1 MSRTHIHVPM
11 TVTRSGEPLSVI
23 VDVEASRH
31 GTAIDV
37 GAPDDFGFADGGLEV
52 ELTEAERAEAAR
64 RAEKQVHGWT
74 VGSHAPG

>member
-11 TVTRSGEPLSVI
+11 TLTRGEDEFAVI
-23 VDVEASRH
+23 IDVEASRH

-74 VGSHAPG
+74 VGSPAPG